1 MKITYPIRNNFIR
14 LLLILIT
21 GLAGS
26 CLAQDYPTRP
36 IKMVMP
42 FAPGGAGDFIGRIL
56 SAKMSEVLGQQV
68 FIENK
73 PGLGGNVG
81 LTLGA
86 KSPPDGYTIVYA
98 NIGAVAINPALYTNL
113 NINPLKDFTP
123 ITLIADVPSAFV
135 GNADFPPKNVTELI
149 TYLRSNPNKFNF
161 ASPGGGSAN
170 RLESE
175 IFMQITG
182 TKMVHVPY
190 KGGGGQAAIGLI
202 GGDAQ
207 VMFNTLPSVKQFI
220 LSGRVKGYAVTSA
233 TRQLDLPNVPTFLE
247 LGFPDL
253 VTGSWQGILVPSNT
267 PIPIVNKLFT
277 TITQILEMPDIKERL
292 AGGGVNVMVSK
303 SPESARQF
311 IQAEIQRWGKVVK
324 DSGTTPD

>member
-14 LLLILIT
+14 VLLILIT

-26 CLAQDYPTRP
+26 CLAQDYPSRP
-36 IKMVMP
+36 IKMIMP

-303 SPESARQF
+303 SPEAARQF

>member
-14 LLLILIT
+14 VFLILIT

-26 CLAQDYPTRP
+26 CLAQDYPSRP
-36 IKMVMP
+36 IKMIMP

-190 KGGGGQAAIGLI
+190 KGGGGQAV
-202 GGDAQ
+202 Q
-207 VMFNTLPSVKQFI
+207 V
-220 LSGRVKGYAVTSA
+220 GRRYSRRRG
-233 TRQLDLPNVPTFLE
+233 RWRR
-247 LGFPDL
+247 
-253 VTGSWQGILVPSNT
+253 WQGAKQQLIALG
-267 PIPIVNKLFT
+267 
-277 TITQILEMPDIKERL
+277 L
-292 AGGGVNVMVSK
+292 AEEGCV
-303 SPESARQF
+303 
-311 IQAEIQRWGKVVK
+311 
-324 DSGTTPD
+324 

>member
-14 LLLILIT
+14 VLLILIT

-26 CLAQDYPTRP
+26 CLAQDYPSRP
-36 IKMVMP
+36 IKMIMP

-267 PIPIVNKLFT
+267 PIPIVNKLFV

-303 SPESARQF
+303 SPEAARQF

>member
-14 LLLILIT
+14 LFFILIT
-21 GLAGS
+21 GLVGS

-123 ITLIADVPSAFV
+123 ITIIADVPSAFV
-135 GNADFPPKNVTELI
+135 GNTDFPPKNVPELI
-149 TYLRSNPNKFNF
+149 SYLRANPNKFNF

-233 TRQLDLPNVPTFLE
+233 TRQLDLPNVPTFVE

-311 IQAEIQRWGKVVK
+311 IQSEIQRWGKVVK

>member
-14 LLLILIT
+14 VLLILIT

-26 CLAQDYPTRP
+26 CLAQDYPSRP
-36 IKMVMP
+36 IKMIMP

-267 PIPIVNKLFT
+267 PIPIVNKLFV

-292 AGGGVNVMVSK
+292 AGGGVNVMISK
-303 SPESARQF
+303 SPEAARQF

>member
-14 LLLILIT
+14 LFFILIT
-21 GLAGS
+21 GLVGS

-123 ITLIADVPSAFV
+123 ITIIADVPSAFV
-135 GNADFPPKNVTELI
+135 GNTDFPPKNVPELI
-149 TYLRSNPNKFNF
+149 SYLRANPNKFNF

-220 LSGRVKGYAVTSA
+220 LSGKVKGYAVTSA

-247 LGFPDL
+247 LGFSDL

-311 IQAEIQRWGKVVK
+311 IQSEIQRWGKVVK